1 MNSWDLFKMGF
12 YNLWRK
18 KTRTFLTVLGVIIGT
33 CSIVIMMSIGIAMD
47 QSNREWI
54 ESMGDLSVIDV
65 GDSGYYYYEES
76 PRSSKKEAKLD
87 DKGVVKLGKIPGV
100 KAVMPIKEMRLKVQ
114 AGKMLGRV
122 TIIGIKPEVMDDFGF
137 KLEEGRLLLP
147 SDKEAIV
154 FGSEIPERFY
164 NPRSRN
170 RYDRS
175 GEPNVKLVNGK
186 LMITSDMNYG
196 EKKRNQRKYD
206 DDYKPPKPH
215 KAKGVG
221 LLEET
226 GQERDWNAYMNITY
240 LEKLIK
246 EDKDARHERRRSSDE
261 ENQYQQIKVKVVDI
275 QMVEEI
281 QQKIKDMGFQ
291 ASSLTDMLKSMKEQ
305 TKKVQA
311 ILGGI
316 GAVSLL
322 VAAIG
327 ITNTMIMSIY
337 ERTREIGVMKVIGA
351 NLGDIKKLFLFEA
364 AMIGFVGGILGILI
378 SYAISFGLNKIS
390 GGYMGPID
398 GSSGISIIPM
408 HLALGGIGFATVVG
422 IISGYLPA
430 RRAMNLSALEAIK
443 TE

>member
-12 YNLWRK
+12 HNLWRK

-54 ESMGDLSVIDV
+54 ESMGDLSVIEV
-65 GDSGYYYYEES
+65 GASRYYYDD
-76 PRSSKKEAKLD
+76 SSRNAKKEAKLD
-87 DKGVVKLGKIPGV
+87 DKGVAKLEKIPGV
-100 KAVMPIKEMRLKVQ
+100 KAVMPIKRMELKIQ
-114 AGKMLGRV
+114 AGKMLGRINV
-122 TIIGIKPEVMDDFGF
+122 IGVKPDIMEDFGF
-137 KLEEGRLLLP
+137 GVKEGRLLLS
-147 SDKEAIV
+147 SDKEALV
-154 FGSEIPERFY
+154 FGSETVYDFY
-164 NPRSRN
+164 NPRSRD
-170 RYDRS
+170 RYNRS
-175 GEPNVKLVNGK
+175 GEPKVKLVNGK
-186 LMITSDMNYG
+186 LMVTSDMNYG
-196 EKKRNQRKYD
+196 EKRRNQRRYD
-206 DDYKPPKPH
+206 EDYKPPKPH
-215 KAKGVG
+215 KTKGVG
-221 LLEET
+221 LLEES
-226 GQERDWNAYMNITY
+226 GGEKDWNAYMNITY

-246 EDKDARHERRRSSDE
+246 EDKDARHERRRSSEKED
-261 ENQYQQIKVKVVDI
+261 QYQQIKVKVADI
-275 QMVEEI
+275 QTVEEI
-281 QQKIKDMGFQ
+281 QKKIKDMGFQ
-291 ASSLTDMLKSMKEQ
+291 AHSLTDMLKSMQEQ

-351 NLGDIKKLFLFEA
+351 NLADIKRLFLFEA
-364 AMIGFVGGILGILI
+364 AMIGFVGGILGIII
-378 SYAISFGLNKIS
+378 SYAVSFGLNKIS

-398 GSSGISIIPM
+398 GSCGISVIPIT
-408 HLALGGIGFATVVG
+408 LALGGVAFATIVG
-422 IISGYLPA
+422 ITSGYLPA